1 MVSMYMFVGEIKQ
14 KDKSWK
20 KEEIYAIAENESM
33 ALADVQEFSRNTYL
47 IKTYPLSKDWQ
58 R

>member
-33 ALADVQEFSRNTYL
+33 ALADVQEFSRNAYL

-58 R
+58 